1 MASERPGSSAEGR
14 ASGDTGS
21 SREAEPPITD
31 EPALVEPTAEEM
43 EAWAAQE
50 AQRRKAWL
58 DGPTEPE
65 KAAWARR
72 ERDRRL
78 AELGP
83 EARAMELA
91 RLGRRYGRETQLV
104 AEGAVSLFLTW
115 SRRAITE
122 LARAGREWEEEATRP
137 PARRRI
143 PLDDEDR

>member
-1 MASERPGSSAEGR
+1 MTDATKP
-14 ASGDTGS
+14 T
-21 SREAEPPITD
+21 PPLDAATPAAD
-31 EPALVEPTAEEM
+31 EPALVEPTDDEVA
-43 EAWAAQE
+43 AWAAQE
-50 AQRRKAWL
+50 AERRRAWL
-58 DGPTEPE
+58 QGPTESE

-72 ERDRRL
+72 ERGRRL

-83 EARAMELA
+83 EARAVELA
-91 RLGRRYGRETQLV
+91 RLGQRYGRETQLV

-115 SRRAITE
+115 SRRAIAE

>member
-1 MASERPGSSAEGR
+1 MTSDTTTSR
-14 ASGDTGS
+14 A
-21 SREAEPPITD
+21 AEPLTD
-31 EPALVEPTAEEM
+31 EPALVEPTTDEI
-43 EAWAAQE
+43 EAWATQE
-50 AQRRKAWL
+50 KDRRRAWAE
-58 DGPTEPE
+58 GPTESE

-78 AELGP
+78 ADLGP

>member
-1 MASERPGSSAEGR
+1 M
-14 ASGDTGS
+14 
-21 SREAEPPITD
+21 
-31 EPALVEPTAEEM
+31 VEPTTDEV
-43 EAWAAQE
+43 EAWATEE
-50 AQRRKAWL
+50 ARRRQAWL
-58 DGPTEPE
+58 QGPSESE

-72 ERDRRL
+72 ERDRRI

-83 EARAMELA
+83 EARAAELS
-91 RLGRRYGRETQLV
+91 RLGRRYGREAQLI
-104 AEGAVSLFLTW
+104 AEGAMSLFLTW